1 VAWRL
6 HRTTMPGS
14 EILTKGSL
22 ACHSKDTAEELQ
34 HSKAE
39 RMPLRVHI
47 GTTIKRRAATGKQL
61 SLLRLRGQGMNRRG
75 EGRGDQFVKLQGLAA
90 ESRFDDPRQLLPA
103 R

>member
-1 VAWRL
+1 
-6 HRTTMPGS
+6 MPGS

-47 GTTIKRRAATGKQL
+47 GTTIERRAATGKQL

-90 ESRFDDPRQLLPA
+90 ESRFDPRQLLPA